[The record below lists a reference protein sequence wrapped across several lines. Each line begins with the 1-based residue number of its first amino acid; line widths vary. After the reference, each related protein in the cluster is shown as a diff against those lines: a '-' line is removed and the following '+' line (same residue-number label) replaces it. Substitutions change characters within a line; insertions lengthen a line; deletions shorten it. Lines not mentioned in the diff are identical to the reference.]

1 MADSGLTTCYSAPK
15 KIMRN
20 HLPRQ
25 QLEGLTLCWEQ
36 WEAQAE
42 TRTQKNMRARLHLI
56 FLLMRYGGLRLGE
69 VLALEP
75 RSSIDTI
82 TGMLRVSGSNAREIL
97 LPVSAMRNIRRLLSL
112 PQAAEP
118 DFLQFDQSF
127 LRKKFYAVGSIMG
140 LSAAS
145 VGPRAIRY
153 SRGLELLELHVP
165 MPLVLKFLGQQDA
178 DQLLAFLNFSEG
190 EARKLLTSQAHAKDA
205 VAPPCHGGET
215 DDGTN
220 LFWGIVTGIH
230 TGMRKV
236 YVEITTFS
244 DFRLAA
250 ACTPEEAALLE
261 VHNNQVLSAR
271 VDPERIVLSPEKSSV
286 SLANCVKGVV
296 ESLHSDMV
304 ETFVC
309 VGLPDGTTLRATVD
323 TCTLSNT
330 HLRDGKK
337 IYAHFA
343 SSAVRL
349 VAD

>member
-1 MADSGLTTCYSAPK
+1 
-15 KIMRN
+15 MRN
-20 HLPRQ
+20 HLTRQ

-36 WEAQAE
+36 WEAEAA

-75 RSSIDTI
+75 RSSIDAI

-97 LPVSAMRNIRRLLSL
+97 LPVSAMRNIRRILSL
-112 PQAAEP
+112 PQAEEP

-127 LRKKFYAVGSIMG
+127 LRKKFYAVGSVID
-140 LSAAS
+140 LPPAC

-178 DQLLAFLNFSEG
+178 DQLLAFLNFSDG
-190 EARKLLTSQAHAKDA
+190 EARKLLSQTLAKGSPGTA
-205 VAPPCHGGET
+205 HGGEA

-220 LFWGIVTGIH
+220 LFWGIVTRIF

-244 DFRLAA
+244 DFRLAV
-250 ACTPEEAALLE
+250 ACTPEEAALHE
-261 VHNNQVLSAR
+261 VHENQVLSVR
-271 VDPERIVLSPEKSSV
+271 VDPERIVLSPEKSSL

-323 TCTLSNT
+323 TCTLPNT

-337 IYAHFA
+337 VYAHFA
-343 SSAVRL
+343 LSAVRL